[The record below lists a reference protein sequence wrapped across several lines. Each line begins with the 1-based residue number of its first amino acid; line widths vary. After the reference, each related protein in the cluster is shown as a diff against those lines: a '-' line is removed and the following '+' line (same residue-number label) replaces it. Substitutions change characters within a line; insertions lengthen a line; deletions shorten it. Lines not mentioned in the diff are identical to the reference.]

1 MNLNSTT
8 QRIAV
13 ATAGVGLLLVV
24 VWYLLLW
31 SPQGHKLAAAR
42 QAHAAADA
50 KISQLH
56 TQISGLQAL
65 EREIPADKLKLAQYT
80 SAVPNSPQL
89 AEALHQIQAVASSA
103 GVTMSAI
110 SPSSNP
116 TTGAASSAQA
126 ASSVP
131 ALAFTISASGS
142 YQQLMTYLSSLDQMP
157 RTLMVRSLS
166 LTGGSGP
173 NQSLSASIS
182 ADVFYA
188 GQPKS

>member
-116 TTGAASSAQA
+116 TTGAASSGQT

-157 RTLMVRSLS
+157 RTLVVKSLS